1 MALYTSVLPS
11 NINTTPS
18 ATGTITA
25 VAVGTTAVQVLAAN
39 ANRKGFSIQNTSNRT
54 LYLGIANTVSAT
66 ANFFAII
73 PANGLYEWSMDSV
86 YTGAVFAIANL
97 ASGSAQAF
105 EISP

>member
-1 MALYTSVLPS
+1 MALYTSGIPS
-11 NINTTPS
+11 NIDSIPS
-18 ATGTITA
+18 ATATIAA
-25 VAVGTTAVQVLAAN
+25 VAIGTTAVQVLAAN

-73 PANGLYEWSMDSV
+73 PANGLYEWSMKSV
-86 YTGAVFAIANL
+86 YTGAVFAISNL
-97 ASGSAQAF
+97 ANGSAQAL